1 MESRWEVRR
10 LAPSTKLALANALK
24 TVSYTHLDVYKRQP
38 HARPSRRAAEAT
50 RKQTAMPMPVGM
62 AMESR
67 VHLALFVSL
76 PMVRQVVEQ
85 GQCIREKSMVHT
97 AVSPV
102 SYTHLDVYKRQS

>member
-1 MESRWEVRR
+1 
-10 LAPSTKLALANALK
+10 
-24 TVSYTHLDVYKRQP
+24 
-38 HARPSRRAAEAT
+38 
-50 RKQTAMPMPVGM
+50 MPMPVGM

-97 AVSPV
+97 AVSQVQPWSTRSCRRASRLSNSSRLPV
-102 SYTHLDVYKRQS
+102 ER